1 MTKRSGLFAPGA
13 KLVVKEDNKTY
24 TETVTRGNYTVG
36 RGTAD
41 HIIARKWNLLFG
53 GDK

>member
-36 RGTAD
+36 GGTAG
-41 HIIARKWNLLFG
+41 INISRKLILLF
-53 GDK
+53 